1 MTKPKETTPIH
12 SLVMQCPTHKRGEIF
27 CFISDSIHSLHSCCR
42 VHEARARIDAF
53 LLAKGNVA
61 VPPVAS
67 APAPTQQVQGVSPPS
82 GGEENADGFAI
93 KLQWSGQDYS
103 FSCPEDKTILEAA
116 MDNDLDLP
124 HSCMSGSC
132 LTCPGRIKSG
142 TVDQSDGM

>member
-1 MTKPKETTPIH
+1 M
-12 SLVMQCPTHKRGEIF
+12 
-27 CFISDSIHSLHSCCR
+27 D
-42 VHEARARIDAF
+42 EARARIEAF
-53 LLAKGNVA
+53 LSARGGNA
-61 VPPVAS
+61 ATTIPPATS
-67 APAPTQQVQGVSPPS
+67 APSPAAPTQHDVTPPND
-82 GGEENADGFAI
+82 GTNADGFAI
-93 KLQWSGQDYS
+93 KLHWSGQDYS

>member
-1 MTKPKETTPIH
+1 
-12 SLVMQCPTHKRGEIF
+12 MQGPTHKRGERF
-27 CFISDSIHSLHSCCR
+27 CFISDSTYPLHSCCR

-53 LLAKGNVA
+53 LRAKGNAA

-67 APAPTQQVQGVSPPS
+67 VPAPAPTQQVQDVSPPS
-82 GGEENADGFAI
+82 GEEENADGFDI
-93 KLQWSGQDYS
+93 KLHWSGQDYS

-116 MDNDLDLP
+116 IDNDLDLP